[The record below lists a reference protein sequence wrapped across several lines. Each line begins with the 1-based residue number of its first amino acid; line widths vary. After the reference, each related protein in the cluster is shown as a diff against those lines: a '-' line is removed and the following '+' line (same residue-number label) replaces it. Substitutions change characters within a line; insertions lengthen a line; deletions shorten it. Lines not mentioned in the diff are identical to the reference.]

1 MGKGKKEELL
11 KDVNYDE
18 GKGDGDGDGEG
29 FDIPKGYVPMLVGK
43 ERRRERFAVRV
54 EVFNH
59 PCMAELLDMAAQEFG
74 YEQKGILKLPCDV
87 EYFLHVVGPNWII
100 KE

>member
-11 KDVNYDE
+11 KDVNYDN
-18 GKGDGDGDGEG
+18 GKGFE
-29 FDIPKGYVPMLVGK
+29 IPKGYVPMLVGR
-43 ERRRERFAVRV
+43 ERRRERFVVRV

-59 PCMAELLDMAAQEFG
+59 PCMAELLDMASQEFG
-74 YEQKGILKLPCDV
+74 YEQMGILKIPCDV
-87 EYFLHVVGPNWII
+87 EYFLHVVGSNWII